1 MNKEFLEEQGL
12 SAEQVKAVL
21 SEYKSSSSKALEGY
35 VPLERLNN
43 VIAKRDEYKEKAIE
57 LQKLIDNE
65 DTEQLRNSIKNLTLD
80 LQSKESELTKVK
92 IQGAVNNYVNTLD
105 NKPINI
111 EDLNLDFT
119 DVTEDNLEEKI
130 KPQIEE
136 SFKSKPYL
144 FKTGET
150 GNVIEGLDNFTNFL
164 LGDSGN
170 KDKGDDALAGLLG
183 ESIADLNKAPKHDF
197 FKNK

>member
-65 DTEQLRNSIKNLTLD
+65 DTEQLRNSIKKLTLD
-80 LQSKESELTKVK
+80 LQSKESEFTKVK
-92 IQGAVNNYVNTLD
+92 IQGTVNNYVNTLD

-119 DVTEDNLEEKI
+119 DVQKI
-130 KPQIEE
+130 I
-136 SFKSKPYL
+136 
-144 FKTGET
+144 
-150 GNVIEGLDNFTNFL
+150 
-164 LGDSGN
+164 
-170 KDKGDDALAGLLG
+170 
-183 ESIADLNKAPKHDF
+183 
-197 FKNK
+197 